1 MAALVTRS
9 WAPSLRICSSTS
21 SSSCKVRHHRGR
33 ASSPG
38 TRRLEELSVTAP
50 RGYALMRTTVSFAN
64 DFVALGAMNCALEI
78 IDWSLDLDSREA
90 PDVDGMIA
98 LLAAM

>member
-1 MAALVTRS
+1 
-9 WAPSLRICSSTS
+9 
-21 SSSCKVRHHRGR
+21 
-33 ASSPG
+33 
-38 TRRLEELSVTAP
+38 
-50 RGYALMRTTVSFAN
+50 MRTTVSFAN

-78 IDWSLDLDSREA
+78 IDWSLDPDSREA